1 MRKFAG
7 TFRANLVA
15 AGVADDADAIWRF
28 VRRFLILEFDFE
40 SSAPLARTHGLFVA
54 RLILAP
60 RDAPRAEALWS
71 NLIEISLERAKA
83 GGFVERVELRRLLS
97 DRGFQF
103 AGDRDFSV
111 PRLKLAER
119 SRQALAEIGNSVAG
133 VQLPRLKAIE
143 ALDLALDQHRFVEI
157 IRVPSFVISSVLN
170 LSAYLFPLSFYL
182 LFFQ

>member
-1 MRKFAG
+1 M
-7 TFRANLVA
+7 
-15 AGVADDADAIWRF
+15 
-28 VRRFLILEFDFE
+28 
-40 SSAPLARTHGLFVA
+40 
-54 RLILAP
+54 ILAP

-119 SRQALAEIGNSVAG
+119 SRQALAEIGNSFAG
-133 VQLPRLKAIE
+133 VQLPRLKDIE
-143 ALDLALDQHRFVEI
+143 TRDVGLDEQPFDEI
-157 IRVPSFVISSVLN
+157 NRGK
-170 LSAYLFPLSFYL
+170 AGGAA
-182 LFFQ
+182 

>member
-71 NLIEISLERAKA
+71 NMIELSLERAKA
-83 GGFVERVELRRLLS
+83 GRSEERREGQECVSTCGYRWAP
-97 DRGFQF
+97 D
-103 AGDRDFSV
+103 
-111 PRLKLAER
+111 
-119 SRQALAEIGNSVAG
+119 N
-133 VQLPRLKAIE
+133 
-143 ALDLALDQHRFVEI
+143 
-157 IRVPSFVISSVLN
+157 
-170 LSAYLFPLSFYL
+170 
-182 LFFQ
+182 

>member
-83 GGFVERVELRRLLS
+83 GGFVERVELRRLPSARSLDRTHAGSGKRLS
-97 DRGFQF
+97 D
-103 AGDRDFSV
+103 
-111 PRLKLAER
+111 
-119 SRQALAEIGNSVAG
+119 G
-133 VQLPRLKAIE
+133 V
-143 ALDLALDQHRFVEI
+143 DLGGRRI
-157 IRVPSFVISSVLN
+157 I
-170 LSAYLFPLSFYL
+170 
-182 LFFQ
+182 

>member
-1 MRKFAG
+1 MRISDWSSDVCSSD
-7 TFRANLVA
+7 L
-15 AGVADDADAIWRF
+15 WRF

-40 SSAPLARTHGLFVA
+40 SSAPLARIHGLFVA

-119 SRQALAEIGNSVAG
+119 SRQALRSEEPTSE
-133 VQLPRLKAIE
+133 LHSLMR
-143 ALDLALDQHRFVEI
+143 
-157 IRVPSFVISSVLN
+157 SSYAVYCLTKKTTHTT
-170 LSAYLFPLSFYL
+170 LIYILH
-182 LFFQ
+182 

>member
-1 MRKFAG
+1 MRISDWSSDVCSSD
-7 TFRANLVA
+7 L
-15 AGVADDADAIWRF
+15 WRF

-40 SSAPLARTHGLFVA
+40 SSAPLARIHGLFVA

-83 GGFVERVELRRLLS
+83 GGFVERDELRRLLS

-111 PRLKLAER
+111 PRMKLAER

-133 VQLPRLKAIE
+133 VPLTRLKAIE
-143 ALDLALDQHRFVEI
+143 ALDLALDQHRFVQLTGGPGVAKSAGPKHAA
-157 IRVPSFVISSVLN
+157 RRTAVPT
-170 LSAYLFPLSFYL
+170 
-182 LFFQ
+182 

>member
-97 DRGFQF
+97 RSEEHTSALQSLMHSSY
-103 AGDRDFSV
+103 AV
-111 PRLKLAER
+111 LCLK
-119 SRQALAEIGNSVAG
+119 
-133 VQLPRLKAIE
+133 KT
-143 ALDLALDQHRFVEI
+143 
-157 IRVPSFVISSVLN
+157 
-170 LSAYLFPLSFYL
+170 
-182 LFFQ
+182 

>member
-28 VRRFLILEFDFE
+28 VRRFPILEFDFE

-71 NLIEISLERAKA
+71 NLIEISLEGAKA

-103 AGDRDFSV
+103 AG
-111 PRLKLAER
+111 
-119 SRQALAEIGNSVAG
+119 EIGRASC
-133 VQLPRLKAIE
+133 RE
-143 ALDLALDQHRFVEI
+143 
-157 IRVPSFVISSVLN
+157 RVCRDV
-170 LSAYLFPLSFYL
+170 
-182 LFFQ
+182 